1 VTLIAGYGFPRE
13 LFYPATY
20 NGEEVQFWDADWLA
34 AHPEVAYDMSDNIDS
49 LYEQNLRAYNTII
62 RTAGLYWNMPNSIS
76 CLTIDSMLER
86 QGKGFVEYENDPVC
100 QNAIAY
106 FEQEKIY
113 GNEMLWNYFRP
124 GVEHTYGEPFT
135 YTTTETVHHDAE
147 THTETVIDG
156 YKCSKCGAT
165 KSN

>member
-20 NGEEVQFWDADWLA
+20 NGEEVQFWDADWLT
-34 AHPEVAYDMSDNIDS
+34 AHPEVETIRNTNKIT
-49 LYEQNLRAYNTII
+49 YNTSI
-62 RTAGLYWNMPNSIS
+62 RTAGLYWNMPNNIGCQSI
-76 CLTIDSMLER
+76 DGMLQR
-86 QGKGFVEYENDPVC
+86 QGKGFANYDNDPVA
-100 QNAIAY
+100 QANIAY
-106 FEQEKIY
+106 FEQYKIY

-165 KSN
+165 KSE